1 MKLSL
6 RSSVLCAA
14 LVTVLATANLWGQAA
29 TATIQGTVTD
39 MSGAAVP
46 DATVQIKNTGTGAVR
61 TVNTNAQG
69 RYQVSEV
76 AVGGYDAQA
85 SKAGFSTV
93 AHNGITANVGA
104 ELVVDFAMPV
114 GQQTQTV
121 TVEGEVSQVETTN
134 ATVGN
139 LTDQRQMRE
148 LPLNGRNF
156 EQLILLT
163 PGVQSIGGN

>member
-1 MKLSL
+1 MKAFVRV

-14 LVTVLATANLWGQAA
+14 IAAVLAAANLCGQAA

-46 DATVQIKNTGTGAVR
+46 DAAVQLKNTGTGAVR

-76 AVGGYDAQA
+76 AVGNYDAQA
-85 SKAGFSTV
+85 SKAGFQTV

-104 ELVVDFAMPV
+104 ELVVDFAM
-114 GQQTQTV
+114 
-121 TVEGEVSQVETTN
+121 
-134 ATVGN
+134 
-139 LTDQRQMRE
+139 
-148 LPLNGRNF
+148 
-156 EQLILLT
+156 
-163 PGVQSIGGN
+163 